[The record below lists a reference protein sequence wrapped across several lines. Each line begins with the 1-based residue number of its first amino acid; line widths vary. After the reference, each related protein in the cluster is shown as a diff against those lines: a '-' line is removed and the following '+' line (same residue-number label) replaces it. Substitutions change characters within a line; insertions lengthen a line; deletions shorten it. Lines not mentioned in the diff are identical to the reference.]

1 MLIGTFMSHVQ
12 HCMQLCFPYV
22 HTHNT
27 YTKHA
32 GRWQSAPQRTEFK
45 VVELQQQVLLGT
57 MTVICRSVPLLLL
70 IALATTT
77 LGAHPVKGDA
87 SEGESTNTGGCI
99 SDWRGMK
106 KAYLQHQSS
115 ADVENSI
122 FDFYPS
128 DALNYSVLVMFYD
141 VGLPTNT
148 STSGRL
154 CWAPPPLCSNRSEKM
169 LNEFSAQVC
178 INKYIH
184 IHKYFCYMY
193 THSAVVVNSCTVHAV
208 HV

>member
-1 MLIGTFMSHVQ
+1 
-12 HCMQLCFPYV
+12 
-22 HTHNT
+22 
-27 YTKHA
+27 
-32 GRWQSAPQRTEFK
+32 
-45 VVELQQQVLLGT
+45 

-106 KAYLQHQSS
+106 EAYLQRQSS

-122 FDFYPS
+122 LDFNPS
-128 DALNYSVLVMFYD
+128 DALIYGVLIMFYD
-141 VGLPTNT
+141 VGPPPNT
-148 STSGRL
+148 STSGRRECCQRGSKDCIIHFIYRFKIFRDIHPRLLFSHTGHKFNSSSAYSTNQL

>member
-45 VVELQQQVLLGT
+45 VVELLQQVLLGT

-106 KAYLQHQSS
+106 EAYLQRQSS
-115 ADVENSI
+115 TDVENSI

-141 VGLPTNT
+141 VGLPPNT
-148 STSGRL
+148 STSGRRECCQWGSTPSGL
-154 CWAPPPLCSNRSEKM
+154 HHSLHLQVHSLQRPPSTSVVKSCWQE
-169 LNEFSAQVC
+169 
-178 INKYIH
+178 IH
-184 IHKYFCYMY
+184 
-193 THSAVVVNSCTVHAV
+193 
-208 HV
+208 